1 MIITYPGSLL
11 LMTAY
16 PMTVQYVGFMFE
28 GSVKGFVTL
37 VSLVSSSCA
46 RIRIPYYTQCHRRG
60 FHKHEGNKSQV

>member
-28 GSVKGFVTL
+28 GSVKGFVTEL
-37 VSLVSSSCA
+37 YQYGLGNHVQRRPNVPKSSL
-46 RIRIPYYTQCHRRG
+46 RR
-60 FHKHEGNKSQV
+60 KMVIYQV